1 MKKCNRPILNSHFM
15 HVELITSEGSAYSGE
30 AVSVSLPSGMGEIT
44 VLNHHIP
51 LLSTVEPG
59 TVIIRTADD
68 EILFA
73 VSRGVVQVFSNNI
86 RILSDIADKAES
98 LEEDAIELAKARA
111 EELKKARRADAEG
124 YAEATAILDRE
135 LARLA
140 TTRRLRSRR
149 RFGRA

>member
-1 MKKCNRPILNSHFM
+1 M

-30 AVSVSLPSGMGEIT
+30 AVSITLPTAMGEIT

-51 LLSTVEPG
+51 LLSTVESG
-59 TVIIRTADD
+59 TVIIRTTD
-68 EILFA
+68 EELLFA
-73 VSRGVVQVFSNNI
+73 VSRGVVQVGEGSI
-86 RILSDIADKAES
+86 RILSDIADKAET
-98 LEEDAIELAKARA
+98 LEEDVIELARARA
-111 EELKKARRADAEG
+111 EELKANRRDDEEG
-124 YAEATAILDRE
+124 YADATATLNRE